1 LNEDVER
8 SERIRRFAA
17 AYVFALGL
25 TGDDAASIRS
35 EIQDKLEAREL
46 LDDAEL
52 VTRVRRIQ
60 RDEDLRASGLSQ
72 EQIDATREQLYGT
85 NALDSYRGQA
95 SRLIELVI
103 QGDDSARQRIAEQ
116 IEAATGDVDV
126 TPDQVAALKRLAH
139 DALAD

>member
-46 LDDAEL
+46 LDDANWSP
-52 VTRVRRIQ
+52 
-60 RDEDLRASGLSQ
+60 ASGVFS
-72 EQIDATREQLYGT
+72 ATRICVRAVCHRNRSMPPASSSTARTPSTATADRRAASSNLSFKVTTQPVSE
-85 NALDSYRGQA
+85 SRSR
-95 SRLIELVI
+95 SRLRPETL
-103 QGDDSARQRIAEQ
+103 
-116 IEAATGDVDV
+116 T
-126 TPDQVAALKRLAH
+126 
-139 DALAD
+139 